1 MVWGT
6 LGQIPKEG
14 SLNFFL
20 NNDIWPSYVIFSFFW
35 LKKKLHFGPCCRSQ
49 FLAQGAVI
57 LYQISLD
64 QIPWDNLFK
73 NLIFNIFDQLLQF
86 WLFLL
91 FCSLQTTI
99 FDLGGCYSGCLT
111 LSLISYLQMYFNF
124 LKYIFDL
131 LRPFFNFAWK

>member
-1 MVWGT
+1 M
-6 LGQIPKEG
+6 
-14 SLNFFL
+14 
-20 NNDIWPSYVIFSFFW
+20 
-35 LKKKLHFGPCCRSQ
+35 
-49 FLAQGAVI
+49 
-57 LYQISLD
+57 YQISLD

-131 LRPFFNFAWK
+131 LMPFFNFAWKLRMKSQKNIFTNLNTLLTEKSPIYKTSIIWWHPKDPLIKRCLFREKES